1 MSPDP
6 RMGSNAV
13 DLASL
18 ADFRDASRWLVTTL
32 GLGSGLLIGLTPAAT
47 VLAATKVQHV
57 TPARHL
63 MVVIGIAVAA
73 GGALAAA
80 WAASRV
86 MTPSLTTWRSLGLK
100 ECVGLRERCR
110 DEPEAFFGT
119 LAKDPDEL
127 RKRRIYHQS
136 ARANMAR
143 LQPANDQEVEAV
155 QIAMSAADSTIALYT
170 DAEANFLRLIHLWI
184 VRQRLLTARRWA
196 LAGGAAAV
204 LGSTLAAL
212 AFLP

>member
-1 MSPDP
+1 MNPDP
-6 RMGSNAV
+6 RVGSPAI

-18 ADFRDASRWLVTTL
+18 ADFRDASRWLVTSL

-63 MVVIGIAVAA
+63 MVVIGIAIAA
-73 GGALAAA
+73 VGALAAA

-86 MTPSLTTWRSLGLK
+86 MTPSLTTWRSLDLK
-100 ECVGLRERCR
+100 ECAGLRERCR

-119 LAKDPDEL
+119 LAKDSDEL
-127 RKRRIYHQS
+127 RRRRKYHQS

-143 LQPANDQEVEAV
+143 LRPANDHDVEAV
-155 QIAMSAADSTIALYT
+155 RVAMSAADSTIALY
-170 DAEANFLRLIHLWI
+170 AAVEADFLRLIHLWI

-196 LAGGAAAV
+196 LGGGAAAV